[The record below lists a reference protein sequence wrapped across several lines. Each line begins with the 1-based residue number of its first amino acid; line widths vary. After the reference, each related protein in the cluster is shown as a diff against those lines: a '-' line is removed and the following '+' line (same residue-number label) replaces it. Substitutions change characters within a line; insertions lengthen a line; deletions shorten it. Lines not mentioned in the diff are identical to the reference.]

1 MIWGIIAL
9 ILLLIIIGL
18 VIWLL
23 VRNSNTNSNKAGVN
37 QACNTSADCNGGLV
51 CSVINGIT
59 GMTGSVGGVNVGV
72 VAVGGGRVCKV
83 AYGGVCSANTDCA
96 SGQSCMNGV
105 CSTTLGT
112 QGKACPCD
120 SGFTCVS
127 NVCRAIVG
135 QACMSNTDCSTG
147 ICMNNI
153 CMPRGTTGM
162 SGSTGNTG
170 CWDSRSGC
178 DSNSRS
184 GYDSSDSR
192 HCRDSDDSRRSHDS
206 GESRHCRDSSDSHNS
221 RDDSESHNSRDDSES
236 HNSRHDS
243 ESHNSKKS
251 SSEEFTSC
259 SDSNCG
265 RTAYSLDSSSSF
277 DCSEK
282 KCKKKCE
289 SSLFDSN
296 NSNPNNSSSAS
307 SYTRR
312 GVYVTDQQN
321 RDRTLFTAIEQPI
334 IDVVKT
340 DKTYLL
346 LKNGNVAANAGI
358 NNTIY
363 ITDKK
368 MSRMVRF
375 GNEIVGLGKKGS
387 LYQAVKSG
395 SNTWRWEHLKNFPCD
410 VVFINSTNTGT
421 NLEVMTAA
429 NKAYLYAFSG
439 NWKEGNKTNTR
450 KTSDPRFYGKDVSR
464 FLDLNERDNI
474 GKTNDGVKIKH
485 CKGAGFYP
493 NNSIIAVL
501 DSDTFTHVRIIDN
514 DAYFLFEQN

>member
-1 MIWGIIAL
+1 MVWGIIAL

-23 VRNSNTNSNKAGVN
+23 VRNANCNPNKSGVG
-37 QACNTSADCNGGLV
+37 QACNTSADCSGGLV

-72 VAVGGGRVCKV
+72 VVAGGGRVCKV

-96 SGQSCMNGV
+96 SGQSCTNGICQV
-105 CSTTLGT
+105 NAGT
-112 QGKACPCD
+112 QGQACPCGV
-120 SGFTCVS
+120 GFTCVN

-135 QACMSNTDCSTG
+135 QPCTSNVNCSTS

-153 CMPRGTTGM
+153 CMASGTTG
-162 SGSTGNTG
+162 STGSTG

-178 DSNSRS
+178 CDSSSNSRS
-184 GYDSSDSR
+184 SRCDSDSRHHNSSDSR
-192 HCRDSDDSRRSHDS
+192 HH
-206 GESRHCRDSSDSHNS
+206 S
-221 RDDSESHNSRDDSES
+221 RDDSESRHHSRDDSES
-236 HNSRHDS
+236 RHHSRDDS
-243 ESHNSKKS
+243 ESRHHSRDSGDDSEHSKHKKHS
-251 SSEEFTSC
+251 GSDEFSSC

-282 KCKKKCE
+282 KCKKKKCDR
-289 SSLFDSN
+289 SSSFDSN
-296 NSNPNNSSSAS
+296 SNSSNS
-307 SYTRR
+307 SNSRYTRR
-312 GVYVTDQQN
+312 GVYVTNQQN
-321 RDRTLFTAIEQPI
+321 NDRTLFTAIEQPI

-340 DKTYLL
+340 DKIYLL

-363 ITDKK
+363 VTDKK
-368 MSRMVRF
+368 MHRMVRF
-375 GNEIVGLGKKGS
+375 GNEIIGLGKKGS

-410 VVFINSTNTGT
+410 VVFINSTNTGS
-421 NLEVMTAA
+421 NLEVLTAN
-429 NKAYLYAFSG
+429 NKSHLYAYSA
-439 NWKEGNKTNTR
+439 NWKEGNKTCTR
-450 KTSDPRFYGKDVSR
+450 KTCEPRFYGRDINR
-464 FLDLNERDNI
+464 FLDLNERDNV
-474 GKTNDGVKIKH
+474 GKTNDHVKIKH

-493 NNSIIAVL
+493 NNAIISVL
-501 DSDTFTHVRIIDN
+501 TSDTFTHVRIIDN